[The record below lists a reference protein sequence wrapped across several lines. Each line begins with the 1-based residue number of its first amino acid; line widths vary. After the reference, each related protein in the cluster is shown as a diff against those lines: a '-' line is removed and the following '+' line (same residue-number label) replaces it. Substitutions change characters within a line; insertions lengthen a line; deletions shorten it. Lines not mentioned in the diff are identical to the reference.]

1 MGQSTKE
8 TTVVAASKA
17 KENLAGVM
25 VRRTTVTSTIM
36 TSRAMEGMSGQ
47 TIAPIQANGLAI
59 KCMVMVCLAT
69 LMDAPTRAIT

>member
-8 TTVVAASKA
+8 TTVAAASRA
-17 KENLAGVM
+17 KESLAGVM
-25 VRRTTVTSTIM
+25 VRSTTVTSTTM
-36 TSRAMEGMSGQ
+36 TFRVMESMSGQ
-47 TIAPIQANGLAI
+47 TNAPIQANGLAT